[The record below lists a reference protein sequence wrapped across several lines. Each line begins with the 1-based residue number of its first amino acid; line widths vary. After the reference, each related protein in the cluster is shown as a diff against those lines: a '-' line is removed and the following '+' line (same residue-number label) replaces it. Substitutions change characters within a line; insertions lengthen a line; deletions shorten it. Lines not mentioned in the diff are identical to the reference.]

1 MDTTT
6 IKAADLSAR
15 VGISRV
21 YAHQLLAG
29 GKTPS
34 LEKAIVIEREVGI
47 PVTAWPLPK
56 KAA

>member
-1 MDTTT
+1 MDIST
-6 IKAADLSAR
+6 IKAADLVAR

-34 LEKAIVIEREVGI
+34 LEKAVAIEREVGI